1 METMQANPRP
11 CAGALVRA
19 PLVLT
24 ALLALSVLLAVGT
37 GSAARAQSESAA
49 ASDQNAKQAPA
60 TDGAEDRE
68 TLAQVLD
75 YLNRI
80 DTLKSRFVQVS
91 SNGAYAEGDFYLDR
105 PGRMRFEYDPPHP
118 ALLIANGVTLL
129 YYDRELQQATFLP
142 LWETP
147 LWFLIREEIDL
158 EEGVELQAIER
169 RAATIRVTLRLSQEG
184 GEGQVTLVF
193 SDRPVALHSWEI
205 QDAQGISTQVA
216 LVNPEFGAE
225 VERSLF
231 EHGEL
236 NIHFQD
242 RKNR

>member
-1 METMQANPRP
+1 MRVVSRS
-11 CAGALVRA
+11 AGLVR
-19 PLVLT
+19 VLFVIAV
-24 ALLALSVLLAVGT
+24 AL
-37 GSAARAQSESAA
+37 AAAAAWADGESAA
-49 ASDQNAKQAPA
+49 AQAQDQAQAQGAEQAAVPA
-60 TDGAEDRE
+60 GGEDRE
-68 TLAQVLD
+68 TLARLVD

-91 SNGAYAEGDFYLDR
+91 SNGAYAEGDLYLDR

-129 YYDRELQQATFLP
+129 YYDRELKQATFLP

-158 EEGVELQAIER
+158 DDGVELKGIEQG
-169 RAATIRVTLRLSQEG
+169 AATIRVTLQLSDDG

-193 SDRPVALHSWEI
+193 GDRPLSLHSWEI
-205 QDAQGISTQVA
+205 EDAQGIMTQVS
-216 LVNPEFGAE
+216 LVNPQFGAK
-225 VERSLF
+225 VEDSLF
-231 EHGEL
+231 EHGDL

-242 RKNR
+242 RESR